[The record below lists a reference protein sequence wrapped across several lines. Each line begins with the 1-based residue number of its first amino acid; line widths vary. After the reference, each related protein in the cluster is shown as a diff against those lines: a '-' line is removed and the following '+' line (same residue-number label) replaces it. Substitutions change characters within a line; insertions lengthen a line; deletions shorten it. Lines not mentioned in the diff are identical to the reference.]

1 MQMRY
6 PILLACSVA
15 LIAAAFN
22 FSEPL
27 PDVKTDEAFL
37 PKPEYV
43 KLLAAGQDVAAAGIF
58 WINGLVNL
66 GDSYLTG
73 HEYDYLGHVGELSTS
88 LDSLFFTPYYFVGGV
103 VSIGEQD
110 TTDFSV
116 MRRATRIFP
125 GDWKLAMYFAIRL
138 AHGPYKLYDEAA
150 NVMRPFA
157 SSTDT
162 TIPLHAK
169 NIYRSFELKTMQTE
183 IALASLIEDCADPN
197 FAMFRLSL
205 RSRARHVLGFNME
218 KNDTLQLIDSLVF
231 GVMDGKVDPT
241 YAYRTLLTYKR
252 EDAGKDSSEVGEVK
266 GELKEEMKTG
276 NAEAEPEREA
286 ALPEGEG

>member
-6 PILLACSVA
+6 PVLLACSVA

-22 FSEPL
+22 LSEPL
-27 PDVKTDEAFL
+27 PDIKTDESFL

-43 KLLAAGQDVAAAGIF
+43 KVLSAGQDVAAAGLF

-103 VSIGEQD
+103 IGIGEKD

-116 MRRATRIFP
+116 MRRATRVFP

-150 NVMRPFA
+150 SVMRPFA

-183 IALASLIEDCADPN
+183 IALAAVIEDCANPN

-205 RSRARHVLGFNME
+205 RTRARDVLGFHME
-218 KNDTLQLIDSLVF
+218 KNDTLQMIDDLIF
-231 GVMDGKVDPT
+231 GVMDGKVDPAK
-241 YAYRTLLTYKR
+241 AYKTLLTYKR
-252 EDAGKDSSEVGEVK
+252 TEAPAKDSLVVE
-266 GELKEEMKTG
+266 
-276 NAEAEPEREA
+276 
-286 ALPEGEG
+286 EGEGEEGEG